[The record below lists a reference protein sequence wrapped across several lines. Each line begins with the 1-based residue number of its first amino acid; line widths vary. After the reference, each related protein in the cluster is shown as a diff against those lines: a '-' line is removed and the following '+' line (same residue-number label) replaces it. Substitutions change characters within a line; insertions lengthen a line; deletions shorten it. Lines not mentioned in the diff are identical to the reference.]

1 MRRNNFVYTNL
12 FLLFFLYFFF
22 NVARARGERT
32 RCVLYS
38 IRFAREFDVLAK
50 IIIERSDRFQ
60 SNRDKCYVSVVFQRL
75 GIIILTGILFC
86 LLYSKTSFSV
96 TFIVYIRID
105 RTERKPRATT
115 LTRHVLEF
123 VSFKRKFTLLEK

>member
-12 FLLFFLYFFF
+12 FLFFFLYFFF

-32 RCVLYS
+32 RCILYS

-115 LTRHVLEF
+115 LTRYVLEF

>member
-1 MRRNNFVYTNL
+1 MRRNNFVYTNK
-12 FLLFFLYFFF
+12 LLFFLYFFF
-22 NVARARGERT
+22 NVAREERT
-32 RCVLYS
+32 RCILY
-38 IRFAREFDVLAK
+38 RFARKFVFDISGK

-60 SNRDKCYVSVVFQRL
+60 SNRDKCYVSVVFERL

-96 TFIVYIRID
+96 TFIVYIRKLCID
-105 RTERKPRATT
+105 RTERKPRAT